1 MLFQNL
7 SVSMAV
13 EIGSIFVDGVPMTSL
28 LPLG

>member
-1 MLFQNL
+1 
-7 SVSMAV
+7 MAV